1 MLNVGIAAR
10 RSRAVNDAL
19 IKILPCKIQTVCLRL
34 AEQLNNGKRAE
45 NFFVS
50 LPSFITH
57 RVVLVAVFYFF
68 LLLKSLS
75 ILAFQPEVRGA
86 FLRTVLMASLMAS

>member
-1 MLNVGIAAR
+1 MRGLRFCYAK
-10 RSRAVNDAL
+10 SKKL
-19 IKILPCKIQTVCLRL
+19 CLRL

-50 LPSFITH
+50 LPSFIIH